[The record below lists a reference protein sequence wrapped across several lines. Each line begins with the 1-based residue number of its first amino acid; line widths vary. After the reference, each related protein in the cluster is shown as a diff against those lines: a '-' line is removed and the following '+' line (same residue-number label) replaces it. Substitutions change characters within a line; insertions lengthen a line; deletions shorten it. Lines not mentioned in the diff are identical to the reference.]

1 MEPITTAAVVLLARQ
16 LAEKG
21 LEKVFETTGEE
32 VSKNAINWLKGL
44 FNKDG
49 KVASELTEL
58 QQKPESPARL
68 NAVKAIIER
77 DLEDNPDADPY
88 FKEIYQ
94 KVFNSTANFTNSKNI
109 NTGTL
114 NSKGG
119 NIHLGDNYGNK

>member
-44 FNKDG
+44 FKKDG
-49 KVASELTEL
+49 KVVSELTEL
-58 QQKPESPARL
+58 QQKPESPAHL

-77 DLEDNPDADPY
+77 DLEDNPDANPY

-94 KVFNSTANFTNSKNI
+94 KVFYSTANFTNSKNI

>member
-1 MEPITTAAVVLLARQ
+1 MEPITTAAVVLLAKQ

-44 FNKDG
+44 FKKDEN
-49 KVASELTEL
+49 VAPELIEL
-58 QQKPESPARL
+58 QEKPESPARL
-68 NAVKAIIER
+68 NAVKAIIEK
-77 DLEDNPDADPY
+77 DLEDNPDSETY

-94 KVFNSTANFTNSKNI
+94 KIFNATANFTNSKNI

-114 NSKGG
+114 NSGGG
-119 NIHLGDNYGNK
+119 NIHLGDSYGNK

>member
-1 MEPITTAAVVLLARQ
+1 MEPITTTAVALLARQ

-44 FNKDG
+44 FKKDENT
-49 KVASELTEL
+49 ATELIEL

-68 NAVKAIIER
+68 NAVKAVIER
-77 DLEDNPDADPY
+77 DLEDNPDSETY
-88 FKEIYQ
+88 LREIYQ

-114 NSKGG
+114 NSGG
-119 NIHLGDNYGNK
+119 GSIHLGDSYGNK